1 MIAEGALEN
10 PRPDAIFGLH
20 VMPLPT
26 GFIGYRAGGAMASVQ
41 TLVITVK
48 GRQTHG
54 AMPWGG
60 VDPIVTSA
68 QIILGLQTVV
78 SRQSD
83 LTKAPAVVTIG
94 QIDGGVRS
102 NIIPDSVVMV
112 GTVRTLD
119 PEMREKIEEGIHR
132 TAEGIAQSAG
142 ATADVRLTSPLP
154 LTYNDPELTRRMM
167 ATLERVAG
175 PGNAGEVPPITG
187 SEDFSYYQQEIPG
200 LFFFLGVIPDSIP
213 LGEAASN
220 HSPYFFADEAALPV
234 GVRALANLAVDFLAG
249 G

>member
-1 MIAEGALEN
+1 
-10 PRPDAIFGLH
+10 
-20 VMPLPT
+20 
-26 GFIGYRAGGAMASVQ
+26 MASAQ
-41 TLVITVK
+41 TLRIKVK

-78 SRQSD
+78 SRQSN
-83 LTKAPAVVTIG
+83 LTTAPAVVTIG
-94 QIDGGVRS
+94 QINGGIRS

-119 PEMREKIEEGIHR
+119 LEMQKRIEERIRR
-132 TAEGIAQSAG
+132 TAEGIAESAG
-142 ATADVRLTSPLP
+142 ATAEVFLSRGGAI
-154 LTYNDPELTRRMM
+154 TYNDPPLTRRMV

-175 PGNAGEVPPITG
+175 PEMAQEIPPITG
-187 SEDFSYYQQEIPG
+187 SEDFSVYQQEVPG

-213 LGEAASN
+213 VEEAAPN
-220 HSPYFFADEAALPV
+220 HSPYFFADEAALPT
-234 GVRALANLAVDFLAG
+234 GVRALANLAVDFLG
-249 G
+249 GSG